1 MKKLI
6 EFACLS
12 SLLLG
17 LSACSSY
24 FYSSLSSS
32 DPVGEMNERNE
43 FVQEND
49 SVSIT
54 YSFNGENAPVKISIY
69 NKLDEPLFVDW
80 QRSALIVGDVSTSYF
95 HENATIKGK
104 TESHSTG
111 EAYKL
116 SRRYTLTDNS
126 SSGSF
131 SGEVQMPKGV
141 ESIPPKSR
149 IESVMLEL
157 DNLSFKDIPNH
168 EYEKQPFAKSNSE
181 LVSLRVREYTE
192 EDSPLRFR
200 SYLALYTTYPNGDKK
215 EYRSFERSF
224 YLSTL
229 VKAGNVAP
237 SNFLAIQ
244 KGDGNYF
251 YVHDYKKGRNAGLII
266 GAVAIGTAGIVL
278 ETTLDPYND

>member
-6 EFACLS
+6 VFTCLL

-24 FYSSLSSS
+24 FYSSLSSN
-32 DPVGEMNERNE
+32 DPAGEMNERNE

-49 SVSIT
+49 SVCIT

-69 NKLDEPLFVDW
+69 NKLNEPLFVDW

-95 HENATIKGK
+95 HENATISGK
-104 TESHSTG
+104 TESRSSG
-111 EAYKL
+111 DAYKW

-168 EYEKQPFAKSNSE
+168 EYKKQPFAKSNSE
-181 LVSLRVREYTE
+181 LVSLQVREYTE
-192 EDSPLRFR
+192 DDSPLRFR

-244 KGDGNYF
+244 KGEGNCF

-266 GAVAIGTAGIVL
+266 GAVAIGTAGVVL
-278 ETTLDPYND
+278 DSTLNPDYD

>member
-1 MKKLI
+1 MPNPYI
-6 EFACLS
+6 
-12 SLLLG
+12 
-17 LSACSSY
+17 CSSY
-24 FYSSLSSS
+24 FYC
-32 DPVGEMNERNE
+32 
-43 FVQEND
+43 
-49 SVSIT
+49 
-54 YSFNGENAPVKISIY
+54 
-69 NKLDEPLFVDW
+69 
-80 QRSALIVGDVSTSYF
+80 SALIVGDVSTSYF

-104 TESHSTG
+104 TESRSSG
-111 EAYKL
+111 DAYKL
-116 SRRYTLTDNS
+116 SRRYTLIDNS

-131 SGEVQMPKGV
+131 SGEVQMPKGM

-168 EYEKQPFAKSNSE
+168 EYKKQPFAKSNSE
-181 LVSLRVREYTE
+181 VVSLQVREYTE
-192 EDSPLRFR
+192 DDSPLRFR

-244 KGDGNYF
+244 KGEGNYF
-251 YVHDYKKGRNAGLII
+251 YVHDYKKGRKAGLII
-266 GAVAIGTAGIVL
+266 GAVAIGTAGVVL
-278 ETTLDPYND
+278 ETTLDPDYD